1 MFKRTDYRKNW
12 VWRQAFMRVT
22 ALNANGE
29 TRMQALRRKDEA
41 TGLWWKTKCKR

>member
-1 MFKRTDYRKNW
+1 MKMKLFSLLL
-12 VWRQAFMRVT
+12 VLVLAIGVT